1 MHIVNTTVPYAE
13 RCIFIEGGTAVIL
26 PFLNVA
32 KGTDKDTSCYELFL
46 DTNALNNVQW
56 YAQLPEYI
64 RTRSVIN
71 PWFALQ
77 EQWLSNMEFR
87 ESPTNRI
94 EAMIQKLAKSGMRF
108 REQYAQQQARLL
120 RNNDAVLRRH
130 CSIVVCYVVIMKS
143 LLTQQLPVEQLLQ
156 HLEHIVQQDIP
167 RSPALITL
175 TALGTLLKGHQSLK
189 FTDDPK
195 PAFSY
200 LESFLAFQP
209 GRKEETDHMNVPYL
223 RNRAFD
229 INLWLTLP
237 VLRQHGYRFEG
248 IPAIVTG
255 DRVLHRLILRVIPPF
270 WHEKPIMAFGLLE
283 EGLPRCLWERVRA
296 ISGSVQV
303 RGEPTHKEHLARM
316 STLFD
321 LAKACCA
328 DERERDALDQ
338 MFSQWWRP
346 GFDKQIN
353 FS

>member
-1 MHIVNTTVPYAE
+1 MHIVNTIVPYAE
-13 RCIFIEGGTAVIL
+13 RCIFIEGGTAVIW

-46 DTNALNNVQW
+46 DTNALTNVQW

-77 EQWLSNMEFR
+77 EQWLSNPQFR
-87 ESPTNRI
+87 ASPTNRI
-94 EAMIQKLAKSGMRF
+94 EAMIQKLAKLGMRF
-108 REQYAQQQARLL
+108 REQYAQQQVRLL
-120 RNNDAVLRRH
+120 RNNAAVLSRH
-130 CSIVVCYVVIMKS
+130 CSLVVPYVAMMKS
-143 LLTQQLPVEQLLQ
+143 LLAQQLPAEQVLQ
-156 HLEHIVQQDIP
+156 RLEHIVQQDIP
-167 RSPALITL
+167 RSGPLITL
-175 TALGTLLKGHQSLK
+175 TALGTLLKAQQSLK
-189 FTDDPK
+189 LTDDPQ

-209 GRKEETDHMNVPYL
+209 GRKDETDYMNVPYL

-229 INLWLTLP
+229 LNLWLTLP

-248 IPAIVTG
+248 IPAIVTR
-255 DRVLHRLILRVIPPF
+255 DRVLHRLILRVIPPI
-270 WHEKPIMAFGLLE
+270 WRENLIMDFSLLE
-283 EGLPRCLWERVRA
+283 EGLPRSLCERVMA
-296 ISGSVQV
+296 ISNSVQV
-303 RGEPTHKEHLARM
+303 RGEPTHEQHVARI
-316 STLFD
+316 STLFG

-338 MFSQWWRP
+338 MFLQWWRP
-346 GFDKQIN
+346 GFGKQID